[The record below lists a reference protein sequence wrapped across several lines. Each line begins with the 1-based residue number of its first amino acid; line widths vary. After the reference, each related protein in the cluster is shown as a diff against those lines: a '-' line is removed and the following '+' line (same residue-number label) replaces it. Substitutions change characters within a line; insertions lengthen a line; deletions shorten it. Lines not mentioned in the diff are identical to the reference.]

1 MKAFDRLRSPLT
13 EEGEEGE
20 SEVNEGLKALRS
32 LFAEK
37 LQGGEGEE
45 SRSNIEIEEEEED
58 GNGNANEENEV
69 NITNDFL
76 NHFILQNPIFA
87 QLMQQV
93 SSWHCSY

>member
-13 EEGEEGE
+13 EEGEEEE

-37 LQGGEGEE
+37 LQGGGGEE
-45 SRSNIEIEEEEED
+45 IRSNIEIEEEE
-58 GNGNANEENEV
+58 GNGDANEENEV
-69 NITNDFL
+69 NMTNDFL

-93 SSWHCSY
+93 SSWHRSY